1 MINCALFNF
10 FAYINENVLYAIDN
24 IFYFYNIKT
33 FSSDNVIDNI
43 KIKVYTRMKFFIRI
57 KE

>member
-1 MINCALFNF
+1 MIN
-10 FAYINENVLYAIDN
+10 N
-24 IFYFYNIKT
+24 IFRFYNIKT

-43 KIKVYTRMKFFIRI
+43 KVKTYTRMKSFVCI